1 MVEQRGISIHRI
13 GLDLVAS
20 RIQRLEQDRLEPEQ
34 VRDLG
39 RDFSVLRRGQE
50 ILPVIVRPALV
61 RPDLLGGGIGRAAA
75 AGVASR
81 EIEDVE
87 SVDVVSALPEQTL
100 DKLFP
105 LLVGAQVFGAQHIPA
120 AVPLAQELVARFSGK
135 ESLQSFKAALDQQG

>member
-1 MVEQRGISIHRI
+1 MAEQRGISIHRI

-34 VRDLG
+34 VRDLS

-50 ILPVIVRPALV
+50 ILPVIVGPALV

-87 SVDVVSALPEQTL
+87 GVDVVSALPEQ
-100 DKLFP
+100 KR
-105 LLVGAQVFGAQHIPA
+105 I
-120 AVPLAQELVARFSGK
+120 EL
-135 ESLQSFKAALDQQG
+135 